1 MPLNPGVVGKTTA
14 PLDFDYDWKDVVLYA
29 LGIGARVG
37 ELDYLYEARGPK
49 VYPTLA
55 VVPAFPANLTAL
67 SDVGGS
73 MLTLVHGGQRI
84 VVHKPLAPSGKLKTT
99 ATVTGVYDK
108 VKFGQVIVETKT
120 VDAKGEPVADT
131 VWSILYR
138 GEGGFGGPPPPKM
151 PGDDV
156 RPPERAP
163 DFSHEESTQESQALL
178 YRLSGDIN
186 PLHADPAIGQMA
198 GFGKPILHGLCTY
211 GHAARAVILHACGG
225 DGDKLRVL
233 DAQFRK
239 PVWPG
244 DTLVTDGWKVDG
256 GRVIFTVKTKE
267 RGEAVITNAFAEVSP

>member
-1 MPLNPGVVGKTTA
+1 MALNPGVVGKTTDA
-14 PLDFDYDWKDVVLYA
+14 LEYRYEWKDCVLYA
-29 LGIGARVG
+29 LGIGARAA
-37 ELDYLYEARGPK
+37 ELDYLYEVRGPK

-55 VVPAFPANLTAL
+55 VVPAFPASIAAL
-67 SDVGGS
+67 SQIGGN

-84 VVHKPLAPSGKLKTT
+84 VVHKPFASSGTLRTT

-108 VKFGQVIVETKT
+108 VKFGQAIVETRT
-120 VDAKGEPVADT
+120 TDAAGALVSET

-138 GEGGFGGPPPPKM
+138 GEGGFGGPPPPKL

-163 DFSHEESTQESQALL
+163 DFTHEESTAETQALL
-178 YRLSGDIN
+178 YRLSGDVN
-186 PLHADPAIGQMA
+186 PLHADPAIGRMA

-211 GHAARAVILHACGG
+211 GHAARAVILNACGG
-225 DGDKLRVL
+225 DGDRLRAF

-244 DTLVTDGWKVDG
+244 DTLVTEGWKEPG
-256 GRVIFTVKTKE
+256 GRVVFTVKTKE
-267 RGEAVITNAFAEVSP
+267 RGEAVITNAYADVKE

>member
-1 MPLNPGVVGKTTA
+1 MPLNPAVVGETTA
-14 PLDFDYDWKDVVLYA
+14 ALEYRYDWKDCVLYA
-29 LGIGARVG
+29 LGIGARAS

-49 VYPTLA
+49 VYPTMV
-55 VVPAFPANLTAL
+55 VVPAFPANLAAL
-67 SDVGGS
+67 ANVGGN
-73 MLTLVHGGQRI
+73 MLTLVHGGQRV
-84 VVHKPLAPSGKLKTT
+84 VVHRPLPPSGHLTT
-99 ATVTGVYDK
+99 SASVTGVYDK

-120 VDAKGEPVADT
+120 RDGAGHLVAET

-138 GEGGFGGPPPPKM
+138 GEGGFGGPHPPKL

-163 DFSHEESTQESQALL
+163 DFVHEETTEETQALL

-225 DGDKLRVL
+225 DGDKLKVF

-244 DTLVTDGWKVDG
+244 DTLVTEGWREDG

-267 RGEAVITNAFAEVSP
+267 KGEAVITNAYAEVG